1 MSSTNENESSDPL
14 EEGAVYD
21 DPFSPENSAKLSLV
35 VNMRIYDALMAILHE
50 TSPES
55 AERLNKIHEEG
66 GLLCSLPWLDIT
78 NDSVPPSE

>member
-1 MSSTNENESSDPL
+1 MSSTNEYDDPKSNESS
-14 EEGAVYD
+14 YD

-78 NDSVPPSE
+78 NDSVPE